1 MSSPGRLTGWRLQLA
16 RIFAILLVVA
26 LTVYLFSIRDRAA
39 DLARYGYPGVFL
51 LSLIT
56 NATLLLPMPG
66 VAITFAAG
74 AIFNPY
80 LVALA
85 AGLGSTLGEL
95 TGYLAGFSG
104 QAVLERT
111 ELYIRLESLTAR
123 YGSALVFLLALIPNP
138 LFDLAGASA
147 GAMKMPLSRFLLWT
161 WLGKTLKMFA
171 FAIAGASSAPW
182 LLQLLKLNWPTG

>member
-1 MSSPGRLTGWRLQLA
+1 MNGAGRLTGWRLQLA
-16 RIFAILLVVA
+16 RILAIVLVVG

-51 LSLIT
+51 LSLVT

-111 ELYIRLESLTAR
+111 DLYERLEGLTAR
-123 YGSALVFLLALIPNP
+123 YGPAVVFLLALIPNP
-138 LFDLAGASA
+138 VFDLAGASA
-147 GAMKMPLSRFLLWT
+147 GAMRMPVGRFLVWT
-161 WLGKTLKMFA
+161 WLGKTLKMLA
-171 FAIAGASSAPW
+171 FAVAGATSAPW
-182 LLQLLKLNWPTG
+182 LIQLLRLNWPSN

>member
-1 MSSPGRLTGWRLQLA
+1 MTSPGWLTGWRLQLA
-16 RIFAILLVVA
+16 RILAILLVVA

-39 DLARYGYPGVFL
+39 ELARYGYPGVFL
-51 LSLIT
+51 LSLVT

-80 LVALA
+80 AVALA
-85 AGLGSTLGEL
+85 AGLGSTIGEL

-104 QAVLERT
+104 QGVLERAD
-111 ELYIRLESLTAR
+111 LYGRLEDLTTR
-123 YGSALVFLLALIPNP
+123 YGSAVVFVLALIPNP

-147 GAMKMPLSRFLLWT
+147 GAMRMPLRQFLFWT
-161 WLGKTLKMFA
+161 WVGKTLKMLA
-171 FAIAGASSAPW
+171 FAVAGAASAPW
-182 LLQLLKLNWPTG
+182 LLQLLKLNWPAS

>member
-1 MSSPGRLTGWRLQLA
+1 MTSPGWLTGWRLQLA
-16 RIFAILLVVA
+16 RILAILLVIAV
-26 LTVYLFSIRDRAA
+26 TVYLFSIRDRAA
-39 DLARYGYPGVFL
+39 ELAQYGYPGVFL
-51 LSLIT
+51 LSLVT

-80 LVALA
+80 AVALA

-104 QAVLERT
+104 QGVLERAD
-111 ELYIRLESLTAR
+111 LYTRLEDLTTR
-123 YGSALVFLLALIPNP
+123 YGSALVFILALIPNP

-147 GAMKMPLSRFLLWT
+147 GALKMPLRQFLFWT
-161 WLGKTLKMFA
+161 WMGKTLKMLA
-171 FAIAGASSAPW
+171 FALAGATSAPW
-182 LLQLLKLNWPTG
+182 LLQLLKLNWPGS

>member
-1 MSSPGRLTGWRLQLA
+1 VTSTGRLTGWRLQLA
-16 RIFAILLVVA
+16 RILAILLVVA
-26 LTVYLFSIRDRAA
+26 LTVFLFSIRDRAA
-39 DLARYGYPGVFL
+39 ELARYGYPGVFL
-51 LSLIT
+51 LSLVT

-80 LVALA
+80 AVALA

-104 QAVLERT
+104 QGVLERT
-111 ELYIRLESLTAR
+111 DLYDRLEDMTAR
-123 YGSALVFLLALIPNP
+123 YGSAVVFILALIPNP

-147 GAMKMPLSRFLLWT
+147 GAMRMPLRQFLFWT
-161 WLGKTLKMFA
+161 WGGKTLKMLA
-171 FAIAGASSAPW
+171 FAVAGATSAPW
-182 LLQLLKLNWPTG
+182 LLQFLKLNWPGS

>member
-1 MSSPGRLTGWRLQLA
+1 MNSPEWLTGWRLHLA
-16 RIFAILLVVA
+16 RVLAILMVVA
-26 LTVYLFSIRDRAA
+26 LTAYLFSIRDRAA
-39 DLARYGYPGVFL
+39 ELAGYGYPGVFL
-51 LSLIT
+51 LSLVT

-74 AIFNPY
+74 AIFNPF

-104 QAVLERT
+104 QGVLERT
-111 ELYIRLESLTAR
+111 DLYVRLEALTAR
-123 YGSALVFLLALIPNP
+123 YGTAVVFFLALIPNP

-147 GAMKMPLSRFLLWT
+147 GAMRMPLRRFLLWT
-161 WLGKTLKMFA
+161 WLGKTLKMLGFA
-171 FAIAGASSAPW
+171 VAGATSAPW
-182 LLQLLKLNWPTG
+182 LLQLLKLNWPSS

>member
-1 MSSPGRLTGWRLQLA
+1 VTSPGWLTGWRLQLA
-16 RIFAILLVVA
+16 RILAILLVVA

-39 DLARYGYPGVFL
+39 ELARYGYPGVFL
-51 LSLIT
+51 LSLVT

-80 LVALA
+80 AVALA
-85 AGLGSTLGEL
+85 AGLGSTIGEL

-104 QAVLERT
+104 QGVLERAD
-111 ELYIRLESLTAR
+111 LYGRLEDLTTR
-123 YGSALVFLLALIPNP
+123 YGSAVVFVLALIPNP

-147 GAMKMPLSRFLLWT
+147 GAMRMPLRQFLFWT
-161 WLGKTLKMFA
+161 WVGKTLKMLA
-171 FAIAGASSAPW
+171 FAVAGAASAPW
-182 LLQLLKLNWPTG
+182 LLQLLKLNWPAS

>member
-1 MSSPGRLTGWRLQLA
+1 MRGWRLQLA
-16 RIFAILLVVA
+16 RVLAILLVVA

-39 DLARYGYPGVFL
+39 ELAGYGYPGVFL
-51 LSLIT
+51 LSLVT

-74 AIFNPY
+74 AIFNPF

-104 QAVLERT
+104 QGVLQRAD
-111 ELYIRLESLTAR
+111 LYRRLEDLTTR
-123 YGSALVFLLALIPNP
+123 YGSAMVFVLALIPNP

-147 GAMKMPLSRFLLWT
+147 GAMRMPLTKFLFWT
-161 WLGKTLKMFA
+161 WLGKTLKMMA
-171 FAIAGASSAPW
+171 FAVAGASSAPW
-182 LLQLLKLNWPTG
+182 LLQLLKLNWPSG